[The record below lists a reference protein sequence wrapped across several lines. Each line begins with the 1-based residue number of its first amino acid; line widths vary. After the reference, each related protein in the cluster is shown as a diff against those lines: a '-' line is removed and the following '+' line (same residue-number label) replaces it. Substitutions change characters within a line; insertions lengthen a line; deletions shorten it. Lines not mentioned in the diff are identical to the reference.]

1 MNPKYLIQSIA
12 VFLLLGILNQ
22 VAAQEITFGLKGS
35 SLELLKSD
43 FDIVEVLDARNQKLG
58 LGRIYTANNQ
68 TAESKIAGGMTQGIK
83 RYFNNS
89 INKSTNPRPIQVR
102 IQELNL
108 SEKRENTTVVS
119 GELKLKLAFYI
130 KGTFDPVHLVEYQ
143 TGMNYRRSV
152 NRTDLVEQVLDQALR
167 KSLQFFNDWLIEHSS
182 THHRLAK
189 QVRIELRESSRK
201 SDRDTV
207 FYDPSRPVRWA
218 DFRDKPNSG
227 SRFNAV
233 IFTSLALE
241 GSPFVS
247 DGTIIMPLEVKVYM
261 LPSSSWVKSQSDYS
275 LNHEQRHFDVTR
287 IVGNRLK
294 STLLGLDVNPDNYD
308 ALVNDAFFDAFRE
321 MNRLQEIYDSQTQ
334 HGLDKAA
341 QAHWNEMIDEALKGN
356 MTQIEELL
364 AADKKQRQ
372 GRG

>member
-1 MNPKYLIQSIA
+1 MNPKYIIQSIA

-43 FDIVEVLDARNQKLG
+43 FDIVEVLDTRNQKLG